1 MMRGAF
7 AMAWAEEE
15 RRSKNEAPKFNIIKV
30 SAIMLRTPSTSRKLD
45 KSFSLTTG
53 IYNVRQ

>member
-15 RRSKNEAPKFNIIKV
+15 RRSKNEALKFNIIKV
-30 SAIMLRTPSTSRKLD
+30 SAIMLRTPSTSRN
-45 KSFSLTTG
+45 G
-53 IYNVRQ
+53 

>member
-30 SAIMLRTPSTSRKLD
+30 SAIMLRTPSTSRN
-45 KSFSLTTG
+45 G
-53 IYNVRQ
+53 